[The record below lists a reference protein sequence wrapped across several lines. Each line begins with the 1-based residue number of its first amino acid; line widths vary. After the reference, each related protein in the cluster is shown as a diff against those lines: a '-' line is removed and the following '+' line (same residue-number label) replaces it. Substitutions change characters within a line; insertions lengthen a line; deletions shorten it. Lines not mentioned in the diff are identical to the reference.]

1 MAVKGFELTSIEA
14 RRFTKSGERHAN
26 IRIDHNSSVT
36 LISQVSEKEA
46 NVDFRFTANY
56 SGIGIIKIEG
66 RLTYEGDAKGLY
78 EQWSSSSQMP
88 NKTANEIHTSI
99 MNNCLPEA
107 MLIARD
113 IRLPPPI
120 PLPKVNIKTSKKG
133 GQPSGYA

>member
-1 MAVKGFELTSIEA
+1 MSIKNFELTSIEA
-14 RRFTKSGERHAN
+14 RRFSKAGEKHAN

-36 LISQVSEKEA
+36 LIAQTGENEA
-46 NVDFRFTANY
+46 NVEFRFTANY
-56 SGIGIIKIEG
+56 SGIGVIKIEG
-66 RLTYEGDAKGLY
+66 RMVFEGDAKGLY
-78 EQWSSSSQMP
+78 EQWSSSNQMP
-88 NKTANEIHTSI
+88 NNTAMEIHSSI

-120 PLPKVNIKTSKKG
+120 PLPKVNIKAQKKG